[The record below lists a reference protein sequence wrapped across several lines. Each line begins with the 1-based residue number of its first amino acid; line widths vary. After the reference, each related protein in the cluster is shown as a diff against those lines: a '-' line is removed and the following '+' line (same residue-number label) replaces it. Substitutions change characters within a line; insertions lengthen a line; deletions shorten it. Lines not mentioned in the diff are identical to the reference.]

1 VNLADAGD
9 VARSGQV
16 PALRP
21 RKRPAMEMKAM
32 RDDLS
37 QAKEEHQMND
47 HSPSEGRRTTTADL
61 SWMLWTAIGIG
72 GIWIA
77 VLLISLLAPDLV
89 SGSEQQHLPVAAFAT
104 GFWGG
109 IGTLVFLW
117 AMGRLRGRAMW
128 RPTWTGLSVVTL
140 GIWAVA
146 TILAITLPVMVTG
159 TDPTR
164 IPFAALF
171 APPAAAM
178 LTALAGTIASV
189 FRGGPGGG

>member
-9 VARSGQV
+9 IARSGRV
-16 PALRP
+16 PALRR

-32 RDDLS
+32 RDDVS

-47 HSPSEGRRTTTADL
+47 RTPSEGHRTTTADL

-104 GFWGG
+104 WFWGG
-109 IGTLVFLW
+109 IGTLVLLW
-117 AMGRLRGRAMW
+117 AMGRLRGNARW
-128 RPTWTGLSVVTL
+128 QPIWIGLSVATL
-140 GIWAVA
+140 GIWALA
-146 TILAITLPVMVTG
+146 TILAITLPEMVTG

-178 LTALAGTIASV
+178 LTALAGAIASV